1 MKKKERKV
9 IEQKIK
15 SNECTI
21 DDQNKVSKSIII
33 NSGIRFA
40 LSLILTIYSMIFYDK
55 MSKLAIITADTVL
68 NHIVFIHPDLLYFI
82 SLFLLL
88 VITGLTFLT
97 FIFLIKFLKVNKTK
111 FILLYYKIYDL
122 CSFILSIIV
131 IINTIILFVITPVTV
146 EGNSMNNTLSSGD
159 KALIWHF
166 CYTPDN
172 NDIVIVDG
180 KDYVFDDIFIVKR
193 IVAKEGDTLKRVA
206 VGTNK
211 FHIYSN
217 DKPLLKDVNINVW
230 YNLTQNE
237 KSGTFVIPENKYV
250 VVGDNRLEGQSYDS
264 RAFGLVEEKDILGK
278 LVLRYYPFKDFGI
291 PSENIK
297 R

>member
-1 MKKKERKV
+1 MKKKERKL

-15 SNECTI
+15 SNESTI

-33 NSGIRFA
+33 NSGIRFS

-88 VITGLTFLT
+88 TITGLTFLT

-111 FILLYYKIYDL
+111 FVLLYYKIYDL

-146 EGNSMNNTLSSGD
+146 EGNSMNNTLNSGD

-166 CYTPDN
+166 CYTPN
-172 NDIVIVDG
+172 NDDIVIVDG
-180 KDYVFDDIFIVKR
+180 KDYVRDDIFIVKR

-217 DKPLLKDVNINVW
+217 DRPLLKDVNINVW

-237 KSGTFVIPENKYV
+237 KSGTFVIPKNKYV